1 MYTNTAKGGH
11 SLEAIQLWINLLNEV
26 FIYKE

>member
-1 MYTNTAKGGH
+1 MYTNTAKGGR
-11 SLEAIQLWINLLNEV
+11 SLEAIKLWINLLNEV